1 MILDIDLTNGAISTR
16 SFSEALVRECLG
28 GFGFNTRYLYKHLA
42 PETGPYGPDNILVL
56 SLGLLTG
63 TAAPSSSRVHISARS
78 PLSGFMASSSVGGFL
93 GVRLRMLGIAALVI
107 RGRASRPVYLEIN
120 EDGPAIE
127 DGTELWGLDTRE
139 TDAALRE
146 KPGNAKAETLTIGP
160 GGEHLV
166 RYACIMAGT
175 DHAAGR
181 TGLGAVMGSK
191 NLKAICIA
199 CERKPAK
206 PSPEVLNITKEYIR
220 SIKASASRYEDY
232 SERGSAG
239 DIIEIN
245 EMGVLGTRNYRGS
258 FLEGAERIDGRAYAP
273 YITRKTS
280 CYRCPVHCKA
290 EVELKAGKHQ
300 GFTGGRP
307 EYETVI
313 GIGSLCGLDDP
324 EAVVYLSNLS
334 NILGLD
340 TISTGSVIAFAM
352 DLYDRGI
359 ITAEDTGGIDLQW
372 GDAEAMEKMMY
383 RIASRKGFGDV
394 LAEGVLRASEKIGRG
409 AEQYAYHVKGVE
421 IYGADPRGMMGTAL
435 AYAVS
440 LRGGDFTSVYP
451 VPEFRYTAER
461 AEKEF
466 GTKKAVDLA
475 ATEGKGALV
484 RYSMIVSAV
493 IDSLGI
499 CKVPAL
505 SIAGHFDLTREAALV
520 NALTEFEFDVPEL
533 LSIGERIINMEK
545 LFNLRFGAVAG
556 DDTLP
561 ETFLKKPIEAGPSRG
576 GRVDLKPMVRDFY
589 EAMGWDEKGIPTGK
603 TLERLGL
610 DPEFYRLNK
619 KDSQ

>member
-1 MILDIDLTNGAISTR
+1 MEKIITVDLTDGTVTTAA
-16 SFSEALVRECLG
+16 FSEALVRECLG

-42 PETGPYGPDNILVL
+42 PETGPYGPENILVL

-63 TAAPSSSRVHISARS
+63 TAAPSSSRVHVSARS
-78 PLSGFMASSSVGGFL
+78 PLSGLMGSSSLGGFL
-93 GVRLRMLGIAALVI
+93 GVKLRTLGVAALII
-107 RGRASRPVYLEIN
+107 RGRASRPVYLEIDEN
-120 EDGPAIE
+120 GLTIE
-127 DGTELWGLDTRE
+127 NGAELWGLDTRE
-139 TDAALRE
+139 TEAALRQA
-146 KPGNAKAETLTIGP
+146 PGNSKAEILTIGP
-160 GGEHLV
+160 AGENLV
-166 RYACIMAGT
+166 RYGCIMAGT

-191 NLKAICIA
+191 SLKAICVS
-199 CERKPAK
+199 CGRKPEK
-206 PSPEVLNITKEYIR
+206 PSSEVLNITKEYIR
-220 SIKASASRYEDY
+220 SIKASAARYEDY

-239 DIIEIN
+239 DIIEVN
-245 EMGVLGTRNYRGS
+245 QMGVLGTRNYRAS
-258 FLEGAERIDGRAYAP
+258 FLESAERIDGRAYAP
-273 YITRKTS
+273 YVTRKTS

-290 EVELKAGKHQ
+290 EIELNAGKHK

-324 EAVVYLSNLS
+324 EAVIYLSNLC

-340 TISTGSVIAFAM
+340 TISAGSVIAFAM

-359 ITAEDTGGIDLQW
+359 ITAEDSDGIELRW

-383 RIASRKGFGDV
+383 RIASREGFGDV
-394 LAEGVLRASEKIGRG
+394 LADGVFRASEKIGRG
-409 AEQYAYHVKGVE
+409 AERYAYHVKGVE

-466 GTKKAVDLA
+466 GTKKAIDFT

-484 RYSMIVSAV
+484 RSSMIVSAV

-505 SIAGHFDLTREAALV
+505 SIAGHFDLTREAALL
-520 NALTEFEFDVPEL
+520 NALTDFEFDVSAL
-533 LSIGERIINMEK
+533 LAIGERIITMEK
-545 LFNLRFGAVAG
+545 LFNLRFGAAAA

-561 ETFLKKPIEAGPSRG
+561 GRFLENPIEAGPSRG
-576 GRVDLKPMVRDFY
+576 GQVDLKPMVRDFY
-589 EAMGWDEKGIPTGK
+589 SAMGWDEQGVPTQA
-603 TLERLGL
+603 TVERLGL
-610 DPEFYRLNK
+610 A
-619 KDSQ
+619 